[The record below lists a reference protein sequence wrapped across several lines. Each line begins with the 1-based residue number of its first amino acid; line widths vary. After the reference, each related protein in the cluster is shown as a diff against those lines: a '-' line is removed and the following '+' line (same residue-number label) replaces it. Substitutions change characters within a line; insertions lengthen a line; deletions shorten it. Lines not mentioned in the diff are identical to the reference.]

1 MKLGKIIKTSA
12 IILTT
17 VAATSLVTPAA
28 DANHAWGH
36 YGSSSNSTTWS
47 TYGNQTYGTNGD
59 TWSTY
64 GNHSYGQNPYS
75 GQSTTCSTYG
85 TQTYCN

>member
-47 TYGNQTYGTNGD
+47 TYGNQTYGTNGT

-64 GNHSYGQNPYS
+64 GNQSYGSNS
-75 GQSTTCSTYG
+75 RTGQSKTCSTYG

>member
-1 MKLGKIIKTSA
+1 MTAVIV
-12 IILTT
+12 TT
-17 VAATSLVTPAA
+17 VAATTLMTPTA
-28 DANHAWGH
+28 DANHQWGH

-47 TYGNQTYGTNGD
+47 TYGNQTYGSNGT

-64 GNHSYGQNPYS
+64 GNQSYGSNS
-75 GQSTTCSTYG
+75 RTGQRKTCSTYG